1 MRLSLDA
8 LLVLDAIDRKGSF
21 AAAAAELHRVPSAVT
36 YAVRKLEDDL
46 DVPLFDRRGHRAVL
60 TTAGRELLG
69 SGRLLLAAAG
79 ELEHRIKRI
88 ATGWE
93 AELRIAVDTIVPLP
107 VVWPLVAEFYAEC
120 RQRHDAH
127 TRLRLTT
134 EVLGGGWDALA
145 DGRVDCA
152 VGVSGDPPTAGVFRT
167 RPLGEIATVFA
178 VAPGHP
184 LAGVREPIAVT
195 DIRRHRAVVAG
206 DTSRRLPP
214 RTIGILDGQDT
225 LTVPDLPAKVA
236 AQVAGL
242 GCGFV
247 PLVLAA
253 PEIAA
258 GRLVVRRVDAPA
270 PAGRMQI
277 AWRAER
283 PGRAL
288 QWWIDAVTRS
298 GIGERLAA
306 AELPR
311 TGKAA
316 SAARRPRRSEHQ

>member
-21 AAAAAELHRVPSAVT
+21 AAAATELHRVPSAIT

-46 DVPLFDRRGHRAVL
+46 AVTLFDRRGHRAIL
-60 TTAGRELLG
+60 TSAGRELLG
-69 SGRLLLAAAG
+69 SGRALLAAAG

-93 AELRIAVDTIVPLP
+93 AELRVAVDTVVPLAF
-107 VVWPLVAEFYAEC
+107 VWPLVAEFYAEC
-120 RQRHDAH
+120 RDRHAAH
-127 TRLRLTT
+127 TRLRLNT

-145 DGRVDCA
+145 DGRADCA
-152 VGVSGDPPTAGVFRT
+152 LGVAGDPPAGSVFRS
-167 RPLGEIATVFA
+167 RPIGEIATVFA

-184 LAGVREPIAVT
+184 LAAAREPIAAA

-214 RTIGILDGQDT
+214 RTIGLLDGQDT

-247 PLVLAA
+247 PLPLAA

-258 GRLVVRRVDAPA
+258 GRLVARQVEAPTPSA
-270 PAGRMQI
+270 RIQI

-311 TGKAA
+311 
-316 SAARRPRRSEHQ
+316 ARGGRAHRTRGSPVQ